1 MTPDLERL
9 RAGAAACPSDLALD
23 RLEAGELAP
32 PEMERVQG
40 HASSCVAC
48 TARLAERRAGF
59 AAHPGLDERKLL
71 AGIRRGL
78 DAPPPRRQ
86 WLGRALALVCAA
98 CALGL
103 GAVVISRQPVKPG
116 LRSKGGL
123 ALHVFR
129 ARAGSAEA
137 TVSGDRFA
145 PGDRL
150 EFVVDLPSA
159 GYVQILGV
167 EQTGALYTAWPLD
180 GAPSKL
186 EAGTGIALPG
196 AVALDGS
203 LGRESLFLVHCPV
216 SADPPHCTAG
226 SDGAPACPAACA
238 MTRFALEKRR

>member
-1 MTPDLERL
+1 VTPDLDRL

-23 RLEAGELAP
+23 RLQAGELGP
-32 PEMERVQG
+32 SEMERVQG
-40 HASSCVAC
+40 HASSCAAC
-48 TARLAERRAGF
+48 EARLAERRAGF
-59 AAHPGLDERKLL
+59 AAYAGLDERKLL

-78 DAPPPRRQ
+78 ESPPPRRAFM
-86 WLGRALALVCAA
+86 GRAMALLAVA

-103 GAVVISRQPVKPG
+103 GAVVAFRQPVEPA

-129 ARAGSAEA
+129 SRAGTAVA
-137 TVSGDRFA
+137 TVSGDTFA

-167 EQTGALYTAWPLD
+167 EQSGALYTAWPLD
-180 GAPSKL
+180 AAPSKL

-203 LGRESLFLVHCPV
+203 LGRESLFLVHCPG
-216 SADPPHCTAG
+216 SAGPPHCTAG
-226 SDGAPACPAACA
+226 PTGAPACPVACA